1 MEESVAK
8 HLSGVASLRREE
20 ELVSVEPPSSGRPTG
35 PPSGP
40 LSGPTQPSPTQPV
53 GRPPAGPPGGASGA
67 GGGAGGTGGGG
78 TGGPSGPGGGAD
90 GPGGGAGGPGGAG
103 GGPERPWWRSAP
115 RVALITGVVAAAVIL
130 GLVFTT
136 GNGGSKNTG
145 GEVFLQSASK
155 TGPDPFTES
164 TANDSST
171 EPQTPST
178 PAASAPAN
186 ATRAVTGSAPGLYG
200 GTRNVA
206 SCDVEKQISALQAD
220 PAKNKAFAS
229 VEGIQP
235 DAVPAYLR
243 SLTPVQLRMD
253 TRVTNH
259 GYRNGA
265 ATSYQAVLQAGT
277 AVLVD
282 ARGVPRVRCA
292 CGNPLLTPVPQKGTP
307 KPTGDSWPSYRSQ
320 NVVVVAPSTT
330 IINVFVIFDPDND
343 EWIARNRGDDGK
355 HDKKTHPPV
364 NPSPSVSVSNSPSPC
379 ASSPGGTPSAPGSC
393 SPSSPSSDSSS
404 PSSSSSSPSSS
415 SSSPSSVKP
424 ESPSSEPPSTV
435 TESAPSSGSAS
446 ESLTTQSSAASSAGS
461 SPASANGA
469 PWYSATAPEL

>member
-1 MEESVAK
+1 M
-8 HLSGVASLRREE
+8 
-20 ELVSVEPPSSGRPTG
+20 SVEPPSSGRPTG

-40 LSGPTQPSPTQPV
+40 LSGPTQPSPTQPSPTQPV
-53 GRPPAGPPGGASGA
+53 GRPPVGPPSGASGA
-67 GGGAGGTGGGG
+67 GSGAGGAGGGGTGGGG
-78 TGGPSGPGGGAD
+78 TGGGGAGGPSGPGGGAT
-90 GPGGGAGGPGGAG
+90 GPGQPGR
-103 GGPERPWWRSAP
+103 GPERPWWRSAP

-130 GLVFTT
+130 GLVFTNS
-136 GNGGSKNTG
+136 GGGSKNAG
-145 GEVFLQSASK
+145 SEVFLQSADK

-171 EPQTPST
+171 APQAPAT
-178 PAASAPAN
+178 PAQSAPAN
-186 ATRAVTGSAPGLYG
+186 ATRAVSGNAPGLYG
-200 GTRNVA
+200 GTRNVS
-206 SCDVEKQISALQAD
+206 SCDVEKQISALQAA

-229 VEGIQP
+229 VEGVQP

-265 ATSYQAVLQAGT
+265 PTSYQAVLQAGT

-292 CGNPLLTPVPQKGTP
+292 CGNPLLAPVPQNGTP

-330 IINVFVIFDPDND
+330 IINVFVIFDPDNN
-343 EWIARNRGDDGK
+343 EWIARHRGDNVH

-364 NPSPSVSVSNSPSPC
+364 NPSPSVSVSGSASPC
-379 ASSPGGTPSAPGSC
+379 SSPGDKKSESGSPCPSTST
-393 SPSSPSSDSSS
+393 SPSSESSS
-404 PSSSSSSPSSS
+404 PSSSSPSTPS
-415 SSSPSSVKP
+415 SSSPSSAQP
-424 ESPSSEPPSTV
+424 ETPSSEPPT
-435 TESAPSSGSAS
+435 TESAPASGSAS
-446 ESLTTQSSAASSAGS
+446 ADLTTQSAASAASS
-461 SPASANGA
+461 SA
-469 PWYSATAPEL
+469 